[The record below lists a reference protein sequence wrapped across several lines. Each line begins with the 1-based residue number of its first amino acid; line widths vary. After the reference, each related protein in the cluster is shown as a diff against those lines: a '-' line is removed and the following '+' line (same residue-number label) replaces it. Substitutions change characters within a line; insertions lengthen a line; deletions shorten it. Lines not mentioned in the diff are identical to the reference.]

1 MHSAND
7 NKKLTINYALIQMC
21 YWMNFA
27 AITGFTSVYLLHVGF
42 TNTQIG
48 VLIALAGA
56 VCSVLQPVLASYAD
70 RPASP
75 SLKKI
80 LIISSTGMIL
90 IAVLLLLLQKSLIL
104 TGFFYTVAVTLLQLI
119 MPLINS
125 LGMESLNQGKQLNY
139 GIARGMG
146 SASYGIAA
154 YILGVIV
161 AAVGEVTVP
170 VAMLL
175 GFGALLLTLL
185 AFPFQKMKKAKQEKT
200 KKNDDGL
207 IYFFRKYRR
216 FCVTLCGCVFIYI
229 GHVLINNFAFQIVE
243 SKGGGSS
250 EMGLAIAVAAIVELP
265 TMFLFGW
272 MLKKVRVDI
281 WFRISG
287 IFFVLKSL
295 GTLLAPNMMT
305 YYVIQI
311 FQMFGWALITVSSVY
326 YVNSIMEEQDAI
338 KGQAYMTMTY
348 TLGSV
353 LASLAGGVL
362 IDAAGVNSM
371 LGVSVAAGV
380 IGMLIIMGTAGPSGE
395 KKS

>member
-90 IAVLLLLLQKSLIL
+90 ISVLLLLLQKSLIL

-175 GFGALLLTLL
+175 GFGALLLTLS

>member
-104 TGFFYTVAVTLLQLI
+104 TGFFYTVAVTMLQLI

-175 GFGALLLTLL
+175 GFGALLLTLS

>member
-175 GFGALLLTLL
+175 GFGALLLTLS

>member
-1 MHSAND
+1 MSSING
-7 NKKLTINYALIQMC
+7 NKKLTVTYAMIQMC

-27 AITGFTSVYLLHVGF
+27 AITGFTSVYLLHAGF

-48 VLIALAGA
+48 ILIALAGA
-56 VCSVLQPVLASYAD
+56 ICSVLQPVLASYAD

-80 LIISSTGMIL
+80 LITASGGMIL
-90 IAVLLLLLQKSLIL
+90 IAVLLLLLQKSFIL

-125 LGMESLNQGKQLNY
+125 LGMESLNQGKHLNF
-139 GIARGMG
+139 GVARGMG

-161 AAVGEVTVP
+161 AAMGEVTVP

-175 GFGALLLTLL
+175 GFAALLFALT
-185 AFPFQKMKKAKQEKT
+185 AFPFQKTKKADPGKT

-265 TMFLFGW
+265 TMFLFGY

-281 WFRISG
+281 WFRVSG

-305 YYVIQI
+305 YYAVQI

-353 LASLAGGVL
+353 LASLIGGML

-371 LGVSVAAGV
+371 LGVSVAAGA
-380 IGMLIIMGTAGPSGE
+380 IGMLIIMGTARPSGG
-395 KKS
+395 KKA

>member
-1 MHSAND
+1 
-7 NKKLTINYALIQMC
+7 
-21 YWMNFA
+21 
-27 AITGFTSVYLLHVGF
+27 
-42 TNTQIG
+42 
-48 VLIALAGA
+48 
-56 VCSVLQPVLASYAD
+56 
-70 RPASP
+70 
-75 SLKKI
+75 
-80 LIISSTGMIL
+80 
-90 IAVLLLLLQKSLIL
+90 
-104 TGFFYTVAVTLLQLI
+104 
-119 MPLINS
+119 
-125 LGMESLNQGKQLNY
+125 
-139 GIARGMG
+139 
-146 SASYGIAA
+146 
-154 YILGVIV
+154 
-161 AAVGEVTVP
+161 
-170 VAMLL
+170 
-175 GFGALLLTLL
+175 
-185 AFPFQKMKKAKQEKT
+185 
-200 KKNDDGL
+200 
-207 IYFFRKYRR
+207 
-216 FCVTLCGCVFIYI
+216 
-229 GHVLINNFAFQIVE
+229 
-243 SKGGGSS
+243 
-250 EMGLAIAVAAIVELP
+250 MGLAIAVAAIVELP

>member
-1 MHSAND
+1 MNPAND
-7 NKKLTINYALIQMC
+7 NKKLTVTYALIQAC

-27 AITGFTSVYLLHVGF
+27 AITGFTSVYLLHAGF
-42 TNTQIG
+42 SNTQIG
-48 VLIALAGA
+48 VLIAIAGA

-80 LIISSTGMIL
+80 LIAASSVMIL
-90 IAVLLLLLQKSLIL
+90 FAVLLLLVQKSLLL
-104 TGFFYTVAVTLLQLI
+104 TGFFYTAAVTVLQLI

-139 GIARGMG
+139 GIARGVG
-146 SASYGIAA
+146 SAAYGIAA

-161 AAVGEVTVP
+161 AMLGEITIP
-170 VAMLL
+170 VSILL
-175 GFGALLLTLL
+175 GFGALLLALSV
-185 AFPFQKMKKAKQEKT
+185 FPFRKMKKTAQSQQS
-200 KKNDDGL
+200 KNRDGL
-207 IYFFRKYRR
+207 IYFFRKYKR
-216 FCVTLCGCVFIYI
+216 FCITLCGCVFIYV

-250 EMGLAIAVAAIVELP
+250 QMGLAIALAAIVELP
-265 TMFLFGW
+265 TMFLFGY

-281 WFRISG
+281 WFRISS
-287 IFFVLKSL
+287 IFLMLKSL
-295 GTLLAPNMMT
+295 GTLLAPNISVF
-305 YYVIQI
+305 YAIQI

-353 LASLAGGVL
+353 LASLIGGVL
-362 IDAAGVNSM
+362 IDAAGVNVM
-371 LGVSVAAGV
+371 LVFAV
-380 IGMLIIMGTAGPSGE
+380 IMGLAGLVIVMSTARPG
-395 KKS
+395 KAKTA